1 MSMMKEK
8 EKEEISLY
16 NLHTLCTSLG
26 VFTHMSV
33 RMKVKVNLSKFQF
46 IYIYNARQNHYF
58 RCKAVIKLINKR
70 LYMYLV

>member
-8 EKEEISLY
+8 EKEEILPY

-33 RMKVKVNLSKFQF
+33 
-46 IYIYNARQNHYF
+46 RQNHYF